1 MTKLKKWCAVAVT
14 AALCAALFCVTD
26 AAAEPSRIGG
36 ALVGESESEEFRLLN
51 MMLTVTDKNGSRVKV
66 EDLIDDVMALR
77 SIRLSDGRSVEI
89 NEDTFWD
96 LLKIDPSTV
105 VSVTDDH
112 GVVTDLSQYTITV
125 NTAAVSIVENMEAA
139 QDSVNGESRN
149 SDGGTTAYRQNE
161 VSETPDERPNDE
173 ENRATSPKKTDDRSR
188 IEHKNGA
195 SSTEN
200 GALKTTKPGDALA
213 TSSAKNSGKTLSAA
227 ALKSASVS
235 SAQTNESAS
244 KKAGIPVWVWI
255 GLAACAVA
263 AGAVIW
269 WRKKR

>member
-14 AALCAALFCVTD
+14 AALCAALFCVTG

-105 VSVTDDH
+105 VSVTDDR

-125 NTAAVSIVENMEAA
+125 NSATSSVVENIEAA
-139 QDSVNGESRN
+139 QDSVNGHVPVTQKPN
-149 SDGGTTAYRQNE
+149 GGTTAYRQNE

-188 IEHKNGA
+188 TEHKNGA

-244 KKAGIPVWVWI
+244 EKAGIPVGCGSALPLVR
-255 GLAACAVA
+255 
-263 AGAVIW
+263 
-269 WRKKR
+269 WRPAP